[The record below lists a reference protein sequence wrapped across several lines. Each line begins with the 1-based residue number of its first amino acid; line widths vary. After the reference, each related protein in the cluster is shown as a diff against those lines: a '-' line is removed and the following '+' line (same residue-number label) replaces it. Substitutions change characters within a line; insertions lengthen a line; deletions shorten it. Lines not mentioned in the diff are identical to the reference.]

1 MTGTGQ
7 RPLLF
12 LDVDGPLIPFGA
24 PPEQYPTYRP
34 DFDST
39 AANSNPLLARVNPGH
54 GPRLAALPCDLVWA
68 TTWTSDA
75 NECLSPRLGLPQLP
89 VVDWPKPSDLE
100 EQDELDGLHW
110 KTRAL
115 VNWAMGRPFAW
126 VDDESTDI
134 DRHWVRAHHGAHAL
148 LHRVDP
154 RQGLAEADYTA
165 LGEWLSRA

>member
-1 MTGTGQ
+1 VTGTGQ

-24 PPEQYPTYRP
+24 PPEQYSTYRP
-34 DFDST
+34 DLDSP
-39 AANSNPLLARVNPGH
+39 ASSNPLLARVNPGH

-68 TTWTSDA
+68 TTWISDA
-75 NECLSPRLGLPQLP
+75 NECLSPRLGLPQLS
-89 VVDWPKPSDLE
+89 VVDWPEPSDLD
-100 EQDELDGLHW
+100 EQDERDGLHW

-115 VNWAMGRPFAW
+115 VNWAAGRPFAW
-126 VDDESTDI
+126 VDDEITDI
-134 DRHWVRAHHGAHAL
+134 DRHWVRAHHGAPAL

-165 LGEWLSRA
+165 LGEWLRRA